1 MKKLVVIFVSV
12 TFNFTA
18 QKQYQTAYDNLDSIE
33 FYFVQALDAY
43 RKQTYPRIPALIIS
57 DTLSKAAD
65 HHTRY
70 LLNMLP
76 KDEMTGIIGHGEKQ
90 ESFGL
95 TYHGFDTMIDD
106 PGDRASYYDP
116 LNLFSIYGEVV
127 HTRGTYEDDFKFK
140 SQKKIAEQLLQSF
153 LKSSGHKEILD
164 ITAYT
169 HIGISVVR
177 SKVQTKLYICVLPG
191 VLESSKYLKPGSI
204 FPFYYGNK
212 LQDITQ

>member
-1 MKKLVVIFVSV
+1 MKKLVVIFISV

-43 RKQTYPRIPALIIS
+43 RKQTYSEIPFLIIS

-70 LLNMLP
+70 LLNMLSA
-76 KDEMTGIIGHGEKQ
+76 DETRGIISHGEKQ
-90 ESFGL
+90 TSLEL
-95 TYHGFDTMIDD
+95 RYHGFDTLIDD
-106 PGDRASYYDP
+106 PVDRVSYYDVSGT
-116 LNLFSIYGEVV
+116 FVISGEVV
-127 HTRGTYEDDFKFK
+127 HCRGTYEDVFKFIT
-140 SQKKIAEQLLQSF
+140 QKEMAIKLLQSF
-153 LKSSGHKEILD
+153 LNSPGHKEILD
-164 ITAYT
+164 LYGYT

-177 SKVQTKLYICVLPG
+177 SKIQHQLYICVLPAS
-191 VLESSKYLKPGSI
+191 LFSSKYLNPGSI